1 MKEMLEMALYLYN
14 TLSRKI
20 EEFKPLK
27 DKIITIYSCGPTVY
41 DSPHIGHGRHEIIMD
56 SFTRF
61 LEYIGYE
68 VKYVENITDI
78 DDKIIAKAE
87 KMGLTPGEVALIFTL
102 DYFEQMEKL
111 GVRRAWRHPQATNH
125 IQEMIEVIKSL
136 IEKGYAY
143 EVDGDVY
150 FSVNKFKEYGK
161 LSKQDINSLR
171 RGARVEIDEKKKD
184 PIDFALWKKSKPNE
198 PAWSSPWGLGRP
210 GWHIECSVMS
220 IKYLGETIDIHAGGE
235 ELIFPHHEN
244 EIAQSEA
251 YTGKPFVRYWMH
263 HGLITIKAEKMAKSI
278 GNVILISELLER
290 YDADAFRYFV
300 LSAHYRNPL
309 EYSEESMI
317 AAQNTINN
325 VKRA

>member
-1 MKEMLEMALYLYN
+1 MLEMALYLYN

-68 VKYVENITDI
+68 VRYVENITDI

-171 RGARVEIDEKKKD
+171 KGARVEIDERKKD

-198 PAWSSPWGLGRP
+198 PAWSSPWGMGRC
-210 GWHIECSVMS
+210 G
-220 IKYLGETIDIHAGGE
+220 
-235 ELIFPHHEN
+235 
-244 EIAQSEA
+244 
-251 YTGKPFVRYWMH
+251 
-263 HGLITIKAEKMAKSI
+263 
-278 GNVILISELLER
+278 
-290 YDADAFRYFV
+290 
-300 LSAHYRNPL
+300 
-309 EYSEESMI
+309 
-317 AAQNTINN
+317 
-325 VKRA
+325 